1 MNEATSEMGIV
12 MTIIIVA
19 RQRPRK
25 RNTTIETNIRAS
37 TTVSNKVSMVLRI
50 LSEVSIITP
59 SFTSLGR
66 FFCKRGKAFITSLE
80 ISTELAPDCF

>member
-1 MNEATSEMGIV
+1 MM
-12 MTIIIVA
+12 MVA

-25 RNTTIETNIRAS
+25 KKTTIETKSRAS
-37 TTVSNKVSMVLRI
+37 ITVSNSVSMVLRM
-50 LSEVSIITP
+50 LSEVSMITP